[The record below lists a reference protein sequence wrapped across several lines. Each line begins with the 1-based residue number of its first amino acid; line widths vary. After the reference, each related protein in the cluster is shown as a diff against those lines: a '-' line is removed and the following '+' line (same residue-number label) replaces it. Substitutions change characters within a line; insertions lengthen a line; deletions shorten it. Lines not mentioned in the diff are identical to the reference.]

1 MRKISSHTGRGFL
14 VLREEALFRPRLG
27 VLVRTED
34 RVLMMSGI
42 IAGIGFV
49 V

>member
-14 VLREEALFRPRLG
+14 ALREEALLRPRLG
-27 VLVRTED
+27 ALVRTDD
-34 RVLMMSGI
+34 RGLMMPAI
-42 IAGIGFV
+42 ITGNGLV